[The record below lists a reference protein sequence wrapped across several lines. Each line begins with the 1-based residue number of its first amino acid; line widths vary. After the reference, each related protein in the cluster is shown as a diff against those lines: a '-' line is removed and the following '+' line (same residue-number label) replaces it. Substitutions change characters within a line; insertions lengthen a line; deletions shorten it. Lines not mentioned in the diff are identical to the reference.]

1 MILKQALIIVILS
14 IAVALVSNGFRQ
26 DGISLFKKSLQ
37 PAATTLEDN
46 LEVEQPVI
54 QSVNLE
60 QAYELY
66 NNNVTFIDARDI
78 DEYNQGHIPHAL
90 PNPGFFE
97 LLSDLNKLISK
108 QEPII
113 TYCGDAQCGLSEDL
127 ADGLAGE
134 GYTNIY
140 VFLGGWNL
148 WLEAGYPVEQ

>member
-1 MILKQALIIVILS
+1 V
-14 IAVALVSNGFRQ
+14 
-26 DGISLFKKSLQ
+26 
-37 PAATTLEDN
+37 TTLEDN

-140 VFLGGWNL
+140 VFLGGWDL
-148 WLEAGYPVEQ
+148 WLEAGYPVEL